1 MNWLGISI
9 ETWLAITTV
18 ILSLVSIAIAI
29 WSSRSTAKDA
39 QKQIREIRMSAK
51 KERLGQLSDTYREAF
66 EIGMSIRKMTFEKED
81 LLERLKATTSEEEQQ
96 QLKKQLWRIN
106 NLLQWYNFRRE
117 QLVKADWTL
126 QKEIFDNPSL
136 VFSNIVY

>member
-18 ILSLVSIAIAI
+18 ILSLASIAIAI